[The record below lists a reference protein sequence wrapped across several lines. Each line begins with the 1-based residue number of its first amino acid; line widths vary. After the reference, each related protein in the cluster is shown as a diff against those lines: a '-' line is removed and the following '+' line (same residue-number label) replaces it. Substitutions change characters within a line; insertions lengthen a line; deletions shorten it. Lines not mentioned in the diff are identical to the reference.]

1 MNNNV
6 NQAFISGMVVSAV
19 EFSHSIYGEDFY
31 QCKIGIERTSGYT
44 DVINAIISERLLDGM
59 DIMGKYVHIEGEI
72 RTRTNPNQIPRVA
85 VFLFAKEISILDSP
99 ANKNIVILDGYVCK
113 PPSYRQTP
121 QNREVTDIFLAVNR
135 TCRRSDYVPCIA
147 WDRNA
152 KYTANFGCGKHL
164 RVNGRIQ
171 SRDYKKVNENG
182 DVESR
187 TAYEVSISSFDELG
201 GDTVAREEM

>member
-1 MNNNV
+1 
-6 NQAFISGMVVSAV
+6 
-19 EFSHSIYGEDFY
+19 
-31 QCKIGIERTSGYT
+31 
-44 DVINAIISERLLDGM
+44 
-59 DIMGKYVHIEGEI
+59 
-72 RTRTNPNQIPRVA
+72 
-85 VFLFAKEISILDSP
+85 
-99 ANKNIVILDGYVCK
+99 
-113 PPSYRQTP
+113 
-121 QNREVTDIFLAVNR
+121 LAVNR